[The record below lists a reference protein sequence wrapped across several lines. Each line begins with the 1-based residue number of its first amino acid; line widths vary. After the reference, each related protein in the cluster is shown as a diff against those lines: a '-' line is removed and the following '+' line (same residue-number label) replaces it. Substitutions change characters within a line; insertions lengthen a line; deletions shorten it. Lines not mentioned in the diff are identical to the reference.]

1 MTKSMKTYARAKA
14 LLQVWQMNGFSRVS
28 VIKIVSEIV
37 KVASCETDETG
48 NA

>member
-37 KVASCETDETG
+37 KSRKL
-48 NA
+48 